1 MLVHKK
7 FLLSRCRRAARQLD
21 ARIGKITRPDL
32 VFKTIPTD
40 EGLNELWKLKIK
52 RKKYPKDHNIVL
64 CSEHFAK
71 DCFERDFASE
81 FKHKSTKE
89 LYRIKDDAVPSIFS
103 HTSSPSPRVSS
114 ENRSAKAAKRKIT
127 RGLCDGPSL
136 PSYNLQLSKVT
147 VFCR

>member
-1 MLVHKK
+1 MFVVVLMPA
-7 FLLSRCRRAARQLD
+7 SCAA
-21 ARIGKITRPDL
+21 IGCQNRKGKTRPDL

-40 EGLNELWKLKIK
+40 ERLSELWKLKIK

-103 HTSSPSPRVSS
+103 HTSSLSPRVSS
-114 ENRSAKAAKRKIT
+114 ENRSAKAAKRKMT
-127 RGLCDGPSL
+127 RGLCDGHSL
-136 PSYNLQLSKVT
+136 PSST
-147 VFCR
+147 VPN

>member
-1 MLVHKK
+1 M
-7 FLLSRCRRAARQLD
+7 
-21 ARIGKITRPDL
+21 
-32 VFKTIPTD
+32 
-40 EGLNELWKLKIK
+40 
-52 RKKYPKDHNIVL
+52 L

-114 ENRSAKAAKRKIT
+114 ENRSAKATKRKMT

-136 PSYNLQLSKVT
+136 PSSTVPNSSSDDNSTPSYSRKEVEVDQTSDKFPVTTYDEPITEMVDVAVNTDLSFAPYTDIIFDVPA
-147 VFCR
+147 RP